1 MMDSLAEKLKCRN
14 FVVTRG
20 RKGCLVRGKNG
31 SYIAC
36 PSLTMNVVDRVGSG
50 DAFFSIASMASFL
63 GADDELIGFLGNM
76 IGAMAV
82 EIIGNE
88 KAIDKLSLKK
98 YITSLMK

>member
-1 MMDSLAEKLKCRN
+1 M
-14 FVVTRG
+14 T
-20 RKGCLVRGKNG
+20 
-31 SYIAC
+31 
-36 PSLTMNVVDRVGSG
+36 
-50 DAFFSIASMASFL
+50 SFL